1 MDKPLTDADWQSIYE
16 SYSDGIGD
24 VDKNGMP
31 DEDWW
36 AGHGYDTGEFE
47 FDINF
52 CMPYERDDDT
62 DTADFGVWLYSVS
75 DDGQTISSSGTDVTA
90 QFKAYVEA
98 RDNVAGEE
106 EQTND

>member
-16 SYSDGIGD
+16 SYSDWIGN

-36 AGHGYDTGEFE
+36 AGHGYGEYE

-62 DTADFGVWLYSVS
+62 DTTDFGVWLYSVS

-90 QFKAYVEA
+90 QFKAYKAYVEA
-98 RDNVAGEE
+98 VDTESRGE
-106 EQTND
+106 